1 MKNAKTPMK
10 SPKLHDAILDVGAV
24 IKSLRE
30 AVLKALTSTNLA
42 VRDCLAAGQALN
54 EARDAFRRRRGEG
67 GEFAE
72 WDDGSGWQEF
82 VEKNIPEV
90 HYTTAW
96 RWMAAAAN
104 VFTVV
109 EDKTYEIGDSPGDR
123 VIDVEGIPVSEMLNT
138 PDDELPEG
146 AREWKQAWFDFTANK
161 TIKQCLAGV
170 FVDGDGDARASHVFS
185 GLTSPRAGGGGDRKD
200 FADFTLRKLK
210 HISTFFGS
218 WEGMPE
224 RQRTEIKDEFTA
236 AICGEEYK
244 LRGRPGDDH
253 RVPVRFEAWPEDV
266 CLVALEA
273 IKARLKKTR

>member
-1 MKNAKTPMK
+1 MK

-138 PDDELPEG
+138 PDDELPKG

-170 FVDGDGDARASHVFS
+170 FVDGDDESRSKHVFS
-185 GLTSPRAGGGGDRKD
+185 GLTARGAGGGGDRKD
-200 FADFTLRKLK
+200 FAKFTLKKLA
-210 HISTFFGS
+210 HLSTFFGG

-224 RQRTEIKDEFTA
+224 RQRTEIKDEFAA
-236 AICGEEYK
+236 AICGQEFK
-244 LRGRPGDDH
+244 LRGRTGSEKTPMTAFT
-253 RVPVRFEAWPEDV
+253 PWPEDV
-266 CLVALEA
+266 CEVALDA
-273 IKARLKKTR
+273 IRARLKKTRS